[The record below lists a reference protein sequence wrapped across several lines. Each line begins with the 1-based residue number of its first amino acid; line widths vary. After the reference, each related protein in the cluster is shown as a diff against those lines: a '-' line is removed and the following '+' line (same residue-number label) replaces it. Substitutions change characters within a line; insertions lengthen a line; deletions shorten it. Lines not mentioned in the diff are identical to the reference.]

1 MSTVR
6 QWTDWSCSV
15 AVVTE
20 RGSGDRAEGI
30 VRTLMA
36 DVERA
41 VSRFRSDTE
50 LVRVAHHAGRLV
62 PVSQVCVDLVQVALE
77 AAAQTDGAV
86 DPTVGAALESLGY
99 DADIDVVAAAPRGT
113 VATGPS
119 SASWRDVRVHP
130 VLRLV
135 GVPAG
140 VVLDLGSVAKAWTV
154 DEAARRV
161 ASSTGGAALVE
172 VGGDV
177 GTAGRPG
184 RPWQVDVAETRG
196 GHATRVAVDAG
207 GLATS
212 STVGRRWTT
221 HDGHAVHHLV
231 DPTTGR
237 PAESG
242 WRTVSV
248 WAPTAV
254 LANTLSTAAV
264 VRGPAA
270 RALLERPDVA
280 ARVVTADGD
289 LVRLGDWPVESE
301 VAA

>member
-6 QWTDWSCSV
+6 QWSDWSCSV
-15 AVVTE
+15 RVVAE
-20 RGSGDRAEGI
+20 RGSGDRVETI
-30 VRTLMA
+30 VRDLMA

-41 VSRFRSDTE
+41 SSRFRPDTD
-50 LVRVAHHAGRLV
+50 LVRVARHAGRLV
-62 PVSQVCVDLVQVALE
+62 PVSRVCVDLVQVALE
-77 AAAQTDGAV
+77 AADRTRGVV
-86 DPTVGAALESLGY
+86 DPTVGATLVSLGY
-99 DADIDVVAAAPRGT
+99 DADIDVVAAAPRGA
-113 VATGPS
+113 VATAPS
-119 SASWRDVRVHP
+119 SATWRDVRVHAA
-130 VLRLV
+130 LGLV
-135 GVPAG
+135 GVPTG
-140 VVLDLGSVAKAWTV
+140 VELDLGSIAKAWTV

-177 GTAGRPG
+177 GTAGRAR

-196 GHATRVAVDAG
+196 GASTRVAVDGG

-212 STVGRRWTT
+212 STVARRWTT
-221 HDGHAVHHLV
+221 RDGRPVHHLV
-231 DPTTGR
+231 DPATGR
-237 PAESG
+237 PSDSP

-264 VRGPAA
+264 VRGPQV
-270 RALLERPDVA
+270 LTSLERADVA
-280 ARVVTADGD
+280 ARVVTVDGD
-289 LVRLGDWPVESE
+289 VVLVGAWPAETE